1 MMSHESLIGGVET
14 RRIESVR
21 EREAARF
28 AAAAFA
34 LAYHRKR
41 NIEST

>member
-28 AAAAFA
+28 AAARPKACWQA
-34 LAYHRKR
+34 
-41 NIEST
+41 